1 MVPIWFYQIPTFWLG
16 FLIVGFFVLIAVA
29 GLWLTRPLAKRISRS
44 ENDFANYYIAVV
56 AVVYAVLIGLIAAAS
71 WDNYTDVQA
80 LVSAEAASVSDLYRD
95 VEAYPPALRDEL
107 RGMLRE
113 YVHHVITEEWPTQR
127 RGGGPRT
134 HTAMVW
140 RISKGWAAF
149 EPATPG
155 QQIAHAEC
163 LHQLDELLSNRRQR
177 LDSVDSNLPVLMWL
191 VVLFGAVI
199 AIGMTFLFWTE
210 SWAFHVFLTVAFAVT
225 LGLVI
230 FLIVALD
237 RPLVGSVS
245 VPPTSFQE
253 LEDVMGPV

>member
-1 MVPIWFYQIPTFWLG
+1 MIPIWLYQIPTFWLG
-16 FLIVGFFVLIAVA
+16 FLIVGFFVLIAVV

-71 WDNYTDVQA
+71 WDNYTEVEA

-95 VEAYPPALRDEL
+95 VESYPPALRDQL

-127 RGGGPRT
+127 RGVVPRT
-134 HTAMVW
+134 HTAMVR
-140 RISKGWAAF
+140 RISQGWAAF

-163 LHQLDELLSNRRQR
+163 MHQLDELLSNRRQR
-177 LDSVDSNLPVLMWL
+177 LDSVDSNLPGLMWI

-199 AIGMTFLFWTE
+199 AIAMTFLFWTE
-210 SWAFHVFLTVAFAVT
+210 SWAFHVFLTVAFAFT

-245 VPPTSFQE
+245 VPSTSFQE